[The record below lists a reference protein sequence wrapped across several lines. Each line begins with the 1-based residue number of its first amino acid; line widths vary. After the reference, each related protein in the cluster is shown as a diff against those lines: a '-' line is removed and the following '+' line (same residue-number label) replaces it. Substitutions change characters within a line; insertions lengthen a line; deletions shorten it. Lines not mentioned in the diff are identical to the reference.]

1 MILFVGNI
9 IAQIAISVISGVA
22 SAIVTSKIINESNQK
37 KVYARLISDLK
48 KKLSFL
54 YADLNKHHCRYVE
67 EEKSWKSNPNQ
78 GINPSS
84 ALEKPYLNLDLESID
99 ESIIGLSEFD
109 NSDEIMDIARRASA
123 YLYEVYNSFVYGV
136 DNNRSRHYYFQKRND
151 EIVADRNQ
159 NLLDACM
166 ELISKI

>member
-1 MILFVGNI
+1 
-9 IAQIAISVISGVA
+9 
-22 SAIVTSKIINESNQK
+22 
-37 KVYARLISDLK
+37 
-48 KKLSFL
+48 
-54 YADLNKHHCRYVE
+54 LNKHHCRYVE